1 MGEFNT
7 QIDWKIIDDRA
18 RLRRLNEPL
27 QYILDDDQAAELLRE
42 FNALPQEK
50 LDQYENK
57 TWTAITAPG
66 GPEGEGFETDGGS
79 VPRFLWW
86 FASPFTGRAVRGYVI
101 HDWLCKNKICS
112 RALGDRIARRCWEDL
127 EVPWW
132 KRHPLY
138 AGIRAFAIA
147 TGLK

>member
-1 MGEFNT
+1 MGRFNT

-18 RLRRLNEPL
+18 RLRRLNEDL
-27 QYILDDDQAAELLRE
+27 QYVLDKDQAAELLAA

-50 LDQYENK
+50 RDQYDNK
-57 TWTAITAPG
+57 RWTAITAPG

-79 VPRFLWW
+79 VPRWLWW

-112 RALGDRIARRCWEDL
+112 RKLGDQIARQCWRDL
-127 EVPWW
+127 GVGKI
-132 KRHPLY
+132 KRNLLY
-138 AGIRAFAIA
+138 GGIRAYALA
-147 TGLK
+147 TFKE